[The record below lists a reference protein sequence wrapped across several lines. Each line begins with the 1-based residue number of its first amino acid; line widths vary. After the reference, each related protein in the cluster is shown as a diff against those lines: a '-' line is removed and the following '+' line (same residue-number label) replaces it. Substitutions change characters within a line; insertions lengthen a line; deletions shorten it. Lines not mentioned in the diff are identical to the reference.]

1 MLPFYEETSS
11 NYSIFVEKCG
21 HISPHLHQ
29 QLELVYVLSGSLE
42 LGIGQE
48 LYHMEQ
54 GDLAFI
60 FPGLIRHMQVFSPG
74 DNKALHILC
83 APGFIQAFSTEL
95 IESCPAIPILPAKSL
110 HDECTYILGHL
121 SRHYLQIKN
130 SKGAF
135 TFQDTEKQT
144 PLSDLLMHAYME
156 ILLVRCMP
164 MFSMVPKGSVGS
176 EDIIFRTVSYISE
189 HFREPVTLPG
199 MAHDLGVSQYTLSRV
214 FSGTFHRN
222 FNQYLNEMRLEYAVS
237 LLQHTDHP
245 ITEVWLSAGFESQR
259 TFNRVFK
266 EHYHVSPREFKQR
279 TFQQ

>member
-1 MLPFYEETSS
+1 MLPFYEDTSS
-11 NYSIFVEKCG
+11 SYSILIEKCG

-29 QLELVYVLSGSLE
+29 HLELVYVLSGSLE

-121 SRHYLQIKN
+121 SRHCLQMKT

-135 TFQDTEKQT
+135 TFQDAEQQT
-144 PLSDLLMHAYME
+144 PLSD
-156 ILLVRCMP
+156 
-164 MFSMVPKGSVGS
+164 
-176 EDIIFRTVSYISE
+176 
-189 HFREPVTLPG
+189 
-199 MAHDLGVSQYTLSRV
+199 
-214 FSGTFHRN
+214 
-222 FNQYLNEMRLEYAVS
+222 
-237 LLQHTDHP
+237 
-245 ITEVWLSAGFESQR
+245 
-259 TFNRVFK
+259 
-266 EHYHVSPREFKQR
+266 
-279 TFQQ
+279 